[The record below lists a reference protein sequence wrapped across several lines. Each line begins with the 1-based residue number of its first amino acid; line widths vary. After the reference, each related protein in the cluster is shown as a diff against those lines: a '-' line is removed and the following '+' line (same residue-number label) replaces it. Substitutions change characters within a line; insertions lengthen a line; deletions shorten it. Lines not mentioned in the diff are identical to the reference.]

1 MIMQDAAQQPSVVGT
16 VPGVFVHKADPS
28 EILLTG
34 WRAWGHDRF
43 SVSARW
49 PKEHRFRTT
58 AHGTPD
64 ALLLIEAVRQSIPL
78 LCHVAYGVPFGHRQS
93 WIDFGFRLEPA
104 GLAMTEAPE
113 RVELAISCENVVRR
127 GQRLTSARL
136 RVEVLADDL
145 PVATVHTAFAN
156 LAPEVYARLRGPYAD
171 LEWATGR
178 SLPPPPPLAPARVG
192 RTRHEDV
199 LLAPF
204 TAPATVPAVP
214 EQGRYGDRAAHTGP
228 DAVGRAA
235 QLRVD
240 LTHPVFFDHPV
251 DHVPGLLLLEAAR
264 QAAYAHARPR
274 RAVLAGMDCVFV
286 RFAELDSRCAV
297 TCDPLPG
304 DAASPPV
311 GTSLVTVVQ
320 GDSSV
325 FSAVVSLAEPPG
337 R

>member
-16 VPGVFVHKADPS
+16 VPGVFVHKTDPS

-58 AHGTPD
+58 VHGTPD
-64 ALLLIEAVRQSIPL
+64 VLLLIEAVRQSIPL

-93 WIDFGFRLEPA
+93 WIDFGFQLEPA

-113 RVELAISCENVVRR
+113 RVELTIACENVVRR
-127 GQRLTSARL
+127 GLRLTSARL

-145 PVATVHTAFAN
+145 LVATVHTAFAN
-156 LAPEVYARLRGPYAD
+156 LSPEVYARLRGPYAD
-171 LEWATGR
+171 LERATGR
-178 SLPPPPPLAPARVG
+178 SLPPPPPLAPARIG
-192 RTRHEDV
+192 RARHEDV
-199 LLAPF
+199 VLAPL
-204 TAPATVPAVP
+204 TTATVPTVP
-214 EQGRYGDRAAHTGP
+214 EQASYGDRAAHTEP
-228 DAVGRAA
+228 EVARRAA
-235 QLRVD
+235 LLRVD

-264 QAAYAHARPR
+264 QAAHANAHPR
-274 RAVLAGMDCVFV
+274 RTVLAGMDCVFV

-304 DAASPPV
+304 DAAYPPV
-311 GTSLVTVVQ
+311 DKSLVTVVQ